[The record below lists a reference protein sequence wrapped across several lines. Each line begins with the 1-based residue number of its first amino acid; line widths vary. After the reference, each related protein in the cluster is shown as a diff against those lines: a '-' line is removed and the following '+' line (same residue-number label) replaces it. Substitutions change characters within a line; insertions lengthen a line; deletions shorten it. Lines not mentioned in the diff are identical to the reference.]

1 MNMFGVP
8 KYTVNT
14 GKIRETNF
22 VDLRF
27 EGSYQSSGTHEIL
40 HANGKVGR

>member
-14 GKIRETNF
+14 FHPQTDGQSEVTN
-22 VDLRF
+22 R
-27 EGSYQSSGTHEIL
+27 IL
-40 HANGKVGR
+40 DIYLCRLSDDRPKS